1 MPPAGSGRLVV
12 NPPPIRR
19 GEACN
24 PRAVATRLVAA
35 IRTFARSEVGWRAK
49 LIFATILVGERE
61 STRLREHVGR
71 IAKNF
76 RRITTVNRNVG
87 FFSTGYNWLVQLIPI
102 LIIAPAFM
110 RGEIEF
116 GVITQSTMVFT
127 TLVAAFSLVVTQ
139 FQSLST
145 YAAVVSRLGSLLDAF
160 ESEAPASA
168 AGSA

>member
-1 MPPAGSGRLVV
+1 MPKVLWFDRKASPS
-12 NPPPIRR
+12 PHS
-19 GEACN
+19 
-24 PRAVATRLVAA
+24 
-35 IRTFARSEVGWRAK
+35 F
-49 LIFATILVGERE
+49 
-61 STRLREHVGR
+61 REHVGR

-87 FFSTGYNWLVQLIPI
+87 FFSTGYNWLIQLIPI

-145 YAAVVSRLGSLLDAF
+145 YGAVVSRLSRDSWHGQRIGDALAV
-160 ESEAPASA
+160 EIDNGVMDGLVE
-168 AGSA
+168 GVDVCEGLVGEVMGLK